1 MTEGRVEPPPW
12 REVFQGPL
20 GRLITGLLL
29 LEALVAVYALVV
41 TAIMPAVRDDLG
53 GTNLYGF
60 AFAVWGLATILTI
73 PIAGVA
79 ADRFGPRKPL
89 LIVLGVQIMGLTI
102 SGLAPSMEVVIVGL
116 FLQGCAGGAVYAV
129 SLGTVAKTFPGSDSA
144 PGSWRCWQR
153 CGYCPA

>member
-1 MTEGRVEPPPW
+1 MV
-12 REVFQGPL
+12 
-20 GRLITGLLL
+20 IGLLL

-79 ADRFGPRKPL
+79 ADRFGPRRPL
-89 LIVLGVQIMGLTI
+89 LIVMGVQIVGLAI
-102 SGLAPSMEVVIVGL
+102 SGLAPSMEIVIAGL
-116 FLQGCAGGAVYAV
+116 FLQGCAGGALYAV
-129 SLGTVAKTFPGSDSA
+129 SLGTVAKAFPVEVRA
-144 PGSWRCWQR
+144 RVMALLATMWILPGLVGPPIGALMASTVGW
-153 CGYCPA
+153 